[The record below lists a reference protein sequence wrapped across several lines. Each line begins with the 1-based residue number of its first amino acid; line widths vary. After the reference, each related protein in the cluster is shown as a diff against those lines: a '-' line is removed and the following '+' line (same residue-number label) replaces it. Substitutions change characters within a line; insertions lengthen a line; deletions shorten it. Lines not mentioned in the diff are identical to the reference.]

1 MKEGVTLKMK
11 TCVVL
16 LSQGLFA
23 GSYCVFAG
31 GRQVLRAQG
40 KGYQSLAEEYIL

>member
-11 TCVVL
+11 TCFVVL
-16 LSQGLFA
+16 SQDLFA
-23 GSYCVFAG
+23 GSYRLCAG

-40 KGYQSLAEEYIL
+40 KGYLSLAGEYIF